1 MATKNNINTFYFKL
15 FGQSPNPHEYAVLK
29 SITNENIEEFS
40 RMVATNFNMF
50 QMYSKW
56 RDRFFNKLNHHKLPD
71 ELIYNMVRG
80 LSLNDLK
87 PIPPCGEESNDIFSF
102 PINKNSSPVEKIK
115 YFFLKYD
122 KQILSEEELE
132 DKKRLFINHL
142 IPLLDNILF
151 DNKEDYIDYFLQLK

>member
-29 SITNENIEEFS
+29 SIANENIEDFS

-56 RDRFFNKLNHHKLPD
+56 RDRYYNKLNYHKLPD
-71 ELIYNMVRG
+71 ELIYN
-80 LSLNDLK
+80 
-87 PIPPCGEESNDIFSF
+87 IEESNDIFSYS
-102 PINKNSSPVEKIK
+102 INKNSSPVEKIK